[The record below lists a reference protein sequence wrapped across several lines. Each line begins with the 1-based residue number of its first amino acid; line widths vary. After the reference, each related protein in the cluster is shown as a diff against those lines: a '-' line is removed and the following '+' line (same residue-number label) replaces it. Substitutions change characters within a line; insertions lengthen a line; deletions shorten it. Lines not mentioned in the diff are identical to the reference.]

1 VVHWPSA
8 VQPPPPAAIFAAQ
21 APEALQ
27 YWVVGHGAVAPHAP
41 AQVVGFAHR
50 LLGHEAL
57 VPGRQTPV
65 PSHVGGG
72 AAVPLEQVVSPQ
84 VVVLPA

>member
-1 VVHWPSA
+1 VHWPSA
-8 VQPPPPAAIFAAQ
+8 VQPEPPAAIFATH

-27 YWVVGHGAVAPHAP
+27 YWVVGQGALAPHAP
-41 AQVVGFAHR
+41 AQIIAFAHR
-50 LLGHEAL
+50 LLVHEAL

-65 PSHVGGG
+65 PSQVGAG
-72 AAVPLEQVVSPQ
+72 AAVPFEQLGSPQ